1 MAELKLNAESFDGVV
16 SNLKSSCEKVNTSV
30 SNIKKPSKSSGIKIT
45 DYVDRAK
52 KISQLLDVFKELVL
66 KDVIDIENS
75 KEKIIEMDRKM
86 EELYK
91 NGMNKW

>member
-30 SNIKKPSKSSGIKIT
+30 SNIKNPSKSSGIKIT

-52 KISQLLDVFKELVL
+52 KISQLLDIFKELVL

-91 NGMNKW
+91 NGMNK